1 MILKV
6 CKYFLFVL
14 SFYYASAQVDDIF
27 IDSLIKLFISFALDK
42 LHFTRLIVD
51 PESDSSSLSISNISK
66 SLASKIKSQPAFAK
80 VTAVALPIPLVAPVM
95 YANFN
100 LFCYLR

>member
-1 MILKV
+1 MCIR
-6 CKYFLFVL
+6 
-14 SFYYASAQVDDIF
+14 DR
-27 IDSLIKLFISFALDK
+27 DK

-51 PESDSSSLSISNISK
+51 PVSDSSSLSISNISK

-80 VTAVALPIPLVAPVM
+80 VTAVDLPIPLVAPVM